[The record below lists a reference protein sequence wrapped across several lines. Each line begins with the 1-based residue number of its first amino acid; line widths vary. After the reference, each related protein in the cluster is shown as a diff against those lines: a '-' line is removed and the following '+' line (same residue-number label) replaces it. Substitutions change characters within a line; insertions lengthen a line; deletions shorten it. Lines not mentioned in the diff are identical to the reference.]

1 MCGLGVRMSPKAT
14 IFSTSEAAC
23 DVYDAGDDA
32 GECTWASLPP
42 ELLRDVIARVEA
54 SDSSWPGRRSVV
66 ACAGV
71 CRSWRELTREL
82 RQSQGSYEPSGQITI
97 SDELRKPRPGPARSR
112 IHHPHFLP
120 SPLSRFP
127 ISPLPP
133 LPRIPPFPRSHLP
146 PISARD
152 SELLQSQGSYES
164 SGQIT
169 FPDELRTPG
178 PRDRCVECFIRRSRK
193 TGTFTLFLG
202 VPPNSTEN
210 GKFLLAARKC
220 GWRPSSCIGSPF
232 PGSSAHSCGGGAGG
246 GSSGG
251 IGGGSGG
258 GSGGSGGSSGPVVSV
273 AYALNVL
280 GVRGPRRILCTLHQV
295 PAGAAVTGGGG
306 SGAAGAGRG
315 AGGKAGR
322 GTGEEAGGGRGEG
335 RSLARGTSGGSGRG
349 WGDASAVAE
358 AAGEGARR
366 AAAAAADVAGTA
378 AAALGLDP
386 VIGTSDIGTLRSPR
400 PATLP
405 PVTTS
410 DRSSVSTP
418 PVTVPPSTPPPATP
432 SPATAAVLAAGAA
445 AAAATSPLLSS
456 LFHSNRYSHTRYS
469 NHSCDLPE
477 EQKSDEQAPGQSQPP
492 TFTSSFTPSPLPRPS
507 WPSSPA
513 SSPSA
518 AHPAGATSAPPH
530 FPASSAL
537 HSPASPPDVLIA
549 PTGSSASPSPS
560 ASASAAPPCPA
571 SAFPPCSKLPSSALS
586 SASPAARSCA
596 YRLSGGK
603 GEAGGIVKSGEE
615 MSAGNGVVGR
625 SGKESDEQQSGREE
639 GSQAEGRWEKRNQ
652 EESSPEDGSLEEGN
666 RQEGCGHWRTDGACE
681 QQESSGERRSEQA
694 GQQQGWL
701 QGGAALEPMVL
712 RNKPPRWHEQLQ
724 CWCLNFRGRVTVA
737 SVKNFQLIEGGGPG
751 NDSDKPVLL
760 QFGKIG
766 KDTFTMDYRYPL
778 TAFQAFA
785 ICLSS
790 FDTKVATGA
799 GGGLGEGGSAG
810 GAEAPE
816 GAAASGAAG
825 GKVGGRTGGG
835 VGGGAGGSASG
846 GKSAGGRKRRGGLA
860 VGLADLEQGRVFKQG
875 APCECQAAIHHLVNN
890 CLACGKIVCEQE
902 GEGPCK
908 FCGFLVLRGSDS
920 MGDAAPGVGME
931 GEWEEWDEVGG
942 VGGAATGTT
951 EAEAKALAFRDRLVE
966 YNRTSA
972 QRTVVIDDQSDYFKS
987 NGADGDEDAWLT
999 NEEREILRR
1008 REEEREREE
1017 EERRR
1022 RVVVTLDL
1030 IGRRVLVADSAG
1042 ADVAGGGADA
1052 AGSAG
1057 AKSGQEGSE
1066 EQTKGASRGAN
1077 GKPGGGRTGV
1087 GSIFLMRGQGGQG
1100 DKEQGEMEQIP
1111 TVKQEVVSG
1120 IKVLIKGEGGGGG
1133 GSAAGGSGRTQ
1144 LMPSPNLPIAAP
1156 VFVKPSSTNSS
1167 TNGAGAGGAGAGGAS
1182 TTDATGQGKKG
1193 SKGKKGQQEQHHGKE
1208 QESDR
1213 RRGAYKEGM
1222 ARLQHDSPLMEAMRE
1237 IEEEVGGRS
1246 GWGGNRRIDKE
1257 RGSRG
1262 GGMGSHGVGYRGVS
1276 VGEGG
1281 GRGGIGR
1288 GAAGGGLDSRENRD
1302 RDGPCGIPADLAGLA
1317 DLADDEADV
1326 DGRFDICVQ
1335 MDQQGGLLRG
1345 VGGVRGGRGVKAG
1358 IDGGRGGVLQDGVV
1372 LLKGWLTREQQVN

>member
-82 RQSQGSYEPSGQITI
+82 RQSQGSYEPSGQITN
-97 SDELRKPRPGPARSR
+97 SDELRKPLPGPARSR

-127 ISPLPP
+127 TSPLPP

-220 GWRPSSCIGSPF
+220 GWRPSSPRFLSARRRWRTAEAAAAAAASCIGSPF

-246 GSSGG
+246 RSSGG

-322 GTGEEAGGGRGEG
+322 GTGEEAGGGKGGGEVVG
-335 RSLARGTSGGSGRG
+335 KGGN
-349 WGDASAVAE
+349 
-358 AAGEGARR
+358 
-366 AAAAAADVAGTA
+366 
-378 AAALGLDP
+378 
-386 VIGTSDIGTLRSPR
+386 
-400 PATLP
+400 
-405 PVTTS
+405 
-410 DRSSVSTP
+410 
-418 PVTVPPSTPPPATP
+418 TPPPATP

-492 TFTSSFTPSPLPRPS
+492 TCTSSFTPSPLPRPS

-530 FPASSAL
+530 FPAPSAL

-596 YRLSGGK
+596 YRL
-603 GEAGGIVKSGEE
+603 KSGEE
-615 MSAGNGVVGR
+615 MGAGERMGS
-625 SGKESDEQQSGREE
+625 SGKEESNEQQSMREE
-639 GSQAEGRWEKRNQ
+639 GVEAGGQWEKKSQ

-666 RQEGCGHWRTDGACE
+666 QQEECGDWPTDGACE
-681 QQESSGERRSEQA
+681 QQESSGEGRSEQE
-694 GQQQGWL
+694 GNQGWL
-701 QGGAALEPMVL
+701 QGRGFQCWCLNFRGRVTVASVKNFQLIEGGGPG
-712 RNKPPRWHEQLQ
+712 NDSDKP

-760 QFGKIG
+760 QFGKIDKDAFTMDYRYPLTGLPALPVLLLQFGKIG

-778 TAFQAFA
+778 TAFQVRSACA
-785 ICLSS
+785 KCVLLC
-790 FDTKVATGA
+790 VAEVGA
-799 GGGLGEGGSAG
+799 L
-810 GAEAPE
+810 P
-816 GAAASGAAG
+816 
-825 GKVGGRTGGG
+825 V
-835 VGGGAGGSASG
+835 
-846 GKSAGGRKRRGGLA
+846 L
-860 VGLADLEQGRVFKQG
+860 LLQF
-875 APCECQAAIHHLVNN
+875 
-890 CLACGKIVCEQE
+890 GKI
-902 GEGPCK
+902 GNDT
-908 FCGFLVLRGSDS
+908 FA
-920 MGDAAPGVGME
+920 M
-931 GEWEEWDEVGG
+931 
-942 VGGAATGTT
+942 
-951 EAEAKALAFRDRLVE
+951 
-966 YNRTSA
+966 
-972 QRTVVIDDQSDYFKS
+972 DYRIPAH
-987 NGADGDEDAWLT
+987 GL
-999 NEEREILRR
+999 
-1008 REEEREREE
+1008 
-1017 EERRR
+1017 
-1022 RVVVTLDL
+1022 
-1030 IGRRVLVADSAG
+1030 
-1042 ADVAGGGADA
+1042 
-1052 AGSAG
+1052 
-1057 AKSGQEGSE
+1057 
-1066 EQTKGASRGAN
+1066 
-1077 GKPGGGRTGV
+1077 PGG
-1087 GSIFLMRGQGGQG
+1087 
-1100 DKEQGEMEQIP
+1100 
-1111 TVKQEVVSG
+1111 
-1120 IKVLIKGEGGGGG
+1120 
-1133 GSAAGGSGRTQ
+1133 
-1144 LMPSPNLPIAAP
+1144 
-1156 VFVKPSSTNSS
+1156 
-1167 TNGAGAGGAGAGGAS
+1167 
-1182 TTDATGQGKKG
+1182 
-1193 SKGKKGQQEQHHGKE
+1193 
-1208 QESDR
+1208 
-1213 RRGAYKEGM
+1213 
-1222 ARLQHDSPLMEAMRE
+1222 
-1237 IEEEVGGRS
+1237 
-1246 GWGGNRRIDKE
+1246 
-1257 RGSRG
+1257 
-1262 GGMGSHGVGYRGVS
+1262 
-1276 VGEGG
+1276 
-1281 GRGGIGR
+1281 
-1288 GAAGGGLDSRENRD
+1288 
-1302 RDGPCGIPADLAGLA
+1302 
-1317 DLADDEADV
+1317 
-1326 DGRFDICVQ
+1326 
-1335 MDQQGGLLRG
+1335 
-1345 VGGVRGGRGVKAG
+1345 
-1358 IDGGRGGVLQDGVV
+1358 
-1372 LLKGWLTREQQVN
+1372 